1 MKKSIKIL
9 VTIMLLITVSTS
21 LSASSL
27 IRDIS
32 GKENKGITVT
42 YNGKAQTLKDGHG
55 NVIYPVI
62 IDGSSYLPVKAI
74 TEMVGCEIAWDG
86 PTKTIAITKKDNS
99 DNQDGAVPTD
109 LEPVNNNNGS
119 NTNNPPTQNT
129 PPATTSGNTGSLT
142 DPIALGTMFAFDDP
156 YGYDDVRTNA
166 HYEVTVTKAETFSND
181 QIEALGFVI
190 EDDPHIEYMM
200 LTIELNVSNATYSGP
215 KYTFLKQFKP
225 EIWGSITP
233 IESSIIGGRD
243 FGFDGS
249 LDNDVEN
256 KVDYKQVNPGETHSF
271 KAKGKVL
278 LPVYKNMENYL
289 VIQRSEWDDYDKSFI
304 YFKLK

>member
-42 YNGKAQTLKDGHG
+42 YNGEAQTLKDGHG
-55 NVIYPVI
+55 QVIYPVI
-62 IDGSSYLPVKAI
+62 IDGSMYLPVRAV
-74 TEMVGCEIAWDG
+74 TEMVGAEIAWDDK
-86 PTKTIAITKKDNS
+86 TKTVHIKDNG
-99 DNQDGAVPTD
+99 DNSDGAVPTD
-109 LEPVNNNNGS
+109 LKPVNNDNSS
-119 NTNNPPTQNT
+119 NTTNQPTQNT
-129 PPATTSGNTGSLT
+129 PSTTSGNTGSLT
-142 DPIALGTMFAFDDP
+142 DPVAFGTMFAFDDP
-156 YGYDDVRTNA
+156 DGYDDVKTNA

-200 LTIELNVSNATYSGP
+200 LTIDLSVSNVTYSGP
-215 KYTFLKQFKP
+215 KFAFLKRFTP
-225 EIWGSITP
+225 DVWGSKTP

-249 LDNDVEN
+249 LKNAVEN
-256 KVDYKQVNPGETHSF
+256 AVDYKEVKPGESHSF

-278 LPVYKNMENYL
+278 LPVYKNMENYF
-289 VIQRSEWDDYDKSFI
+289 VIQKSDWDDYSASMI